1 MKATK
6 IEGASVV
13 TIAYELCNAAGEVIE
28 SSDRSG
34 PVSFV
39 HGRGAILPGLDEKIE
54 GMCVGQEARFE
65 LSPEQAFGRPEDGPE
80 KMVPRAE
87 FPTDAQLKPGARFEA
102 NMPGGQRVLL
112 DVLEAR
118 DDQVRVRMVHPLAG
132 QTVSVSVKVL
142 DVRPATPAEL
152 DTGRV
157 LDRPPP
163 IPQPS

>member
-1 MKATK
+1 MK

-13 TIAYELCNAAGEVIE
+13 TIAYELRNAAGEVIE
-28 SSDRSG
+28 SSDRNG

-39 HGRGAILPGLDEKIE
+39 HGRRAILPGLDDKIE
-54 GMCVGQEARFE
+54 GMCVGQEAHFE
-65 LSPEQAFGRPEDGPE
+65 FPPEQAFGRPEDGPE

-87 FPTDAQLKPGARFEA
+87 FPPDAKLEPGARFEA
-102 NMPGGQRVLL
+102 GMPGGQRIFLE
-112 DVLEAR
+112 VLETR

-132 QTVSVSVKVL
+132 QTVSMSVKVL
-142 DVRPATPAEL
+142 NVRLATPAEL

-163 IPQPS
+163 IPQAS